1 MGESRTAIK
10 VGLFVALGLVLVVL
24 LTMSFSKGLSILTR
38 AYDLYLKAISVGG
51 LKDRA
56 AVLMSG
62 ITVGN
67 VVDSTIPPDGK
78 GVIIKLKIQEKYK
91 IHADARFVIE
101 QVGFLGDQYISI
113 YPTKNEK
120 PILQPGAEVVCEE
133 PFNLQEIVRS
143 ATGLVQGVNQATKM
157 LNDMFG
163 RLDKMLLTQENI
175 T

>member
-1 MGESRTAIK
+1 MGESRTAVK

-24 LTMSFSKGLSILTR
+24 LTMSFSKGLSIFTPT
-38 AYDLYLKAISVGG
+38 YDLYLRAVSVGG

-67 VVDSTIPPDGK
+67 VVDSRIPSDGK
-78 GVIIKLKIQEKYK
+78 GVIIKLKIQDKYK

-101 QVGFLGDQYISI
+101 QIGFLGDQYISI
-113 YPTKNEK
+113 YPTKNEA
-120 PILQPGAEVVCEE
+120 PILEPGATVFCEE

-143 ATGLVQGVNQATKM
+143 ASGLIQGVNQATKT
-157 LNDMFG
+157 LNDLFA
-163 RLDKMLLTQENI
+163 RLDKMLLTEEN
-175 T
+175 